1 MSATRLR
8 AALLAAIAAG
18 VVARLF
24 QAVEKPLWADEI
36 FTLVLARLPVP
47 GILQALRTDSGGPLH
62 YLVARALL
70 LPFGPPGP
78 HDVLVRALSV
88 AASLLHL
95 PLFVLVARR
104 LSLAGTG
111 LRAAA
116 IYAVAPL
123 SVYFGAEGRAYAVA
137 SLFAFL
143 AFERALAVRETP
155 TPGRVA
161 SLALAAGAAVQMHYL
176 AVFPVAGLLV
186 LLAGASPRA
195 RAGLAAGGAGGA
207 LLVLPWAPAL
217 LHQPLAALAWAR
229 FVPFELRLLRLPV
242 TLLGLTEP
250 ERPMLL
256 AVLLAASVLAL
267 LVVSGFRSAMAAV
280 AGVFALGLALFFA
293 ASLGV
298 PTIFRPGRS
307 VFFFLPFVALLAAGA
322 PRPVPLLSL
331 LVPGAFLPLVLW
343 SAHFP
348 SAIESLTELV
358 LPEAVR
364 GTRVVVAGL
373 PALEI
378 DYRLARAGLPGRVV
392 YFPSDVARHP
402 GWYEDDAVPENR
414 LEDEARRVVSATPRP
429 SVWVLPHSLR
439 ASSALR
445 SALAP
450 SRPRRLADHPAAELF
465 AVAPEPRRGARLAVP
480 ADP

>member
-1 MSATRLR
+1 MSRARLR
-8 AALLAAIAAG
+8 AALLSAIAVGAF
-18 VVARLF
+18 ARLV
-24 QAVEKPLWADEI
+24 QAALKPFWADEI

-47 GILQALRTDSGGPLH
+47 AILEALRADSGGPLH

-70 LPFGPPGP
+70 LPFGTPGP
-78 HDVLVRALSV
+78 HDGLIRALSV
-88 AASLLHL
+88 MASLLHV
-95 PLFVLVARR
+95 PLFGLVARR
-104 LSLAGTG
+104 LSVPGAG

-116 IYAVAPL
+116 IYALAPL
-123 SVYFGAEGRAYAVA
+123 SVYFGAEGRAYVVA

-161 SLALAAGAAVQMHYL
+161 GLALAAGTAVQMHFL

-195 RAGLAAGGAGGA
+195 RAGLATGGVGGA
-207 LLVLPWAPAL
+207 LLFLPFVPAL

-250 ERPMLL
+250 ERPAGI
-256 AVLLAASVLAL
+256 AVLLAIGVLAV
-267 LVVSGFRSAMAAV
+267 LVVSGFRSRMAPV
-280 AGVFALGLALFFA
+280 AGVFVLGLALFFA

-298 PTIFRPGRS
+298 PAILRPGRS

-322 PRPVPLLSL
+322 PRPVPLLSV
-331 LVPGAFLPLVLW
+331 LVPAAFLPLVLW

-348 SAIESLTELV
+348 SAIESLTELL
-358 LPEAVR
+358 LPEAAR
-364 GTRVVVAGL
+364 GARVVVAGL
-373 PALEI
+373 PALEV

-392 YFPSDVARHP
+392 SFPSDVSRHP
-402 GWYEDDAVPENR
+402 GWYEEDEVPESR
-414 LEDEARRVVSATPRP
+414 LEDEAIRVVSATPRP
-429 SVWVLPHSLR
+429 SLWVLPKSLR
-439 ASSALR
+439 ASAALR
-445 SALAP
+445 AALAP
-450 SRPRRLADHPAAELF
+450 LGPRRLADHPVAELL
-465 AVAPEPRRGARLAVP
+465 AVAREPREGARLAVP
-480 ADP
+480 GDP